1 MQTII
6 DLFTQTSMTF
16 DDVEYLCGKYNLRYS
31 FADALMTVT
40 DGENEVKFTV
50 VVEDVVIHIFDYDY

>member
-16 DDVEYLCGKYNLRYS
+16 DDMEYLCGKHNLRYS
-31 FADALMTVT
+31 LADDLMIVT

-50 VVEDVVIHIFDYDY
+50 VVEDVVIHIFDYEY